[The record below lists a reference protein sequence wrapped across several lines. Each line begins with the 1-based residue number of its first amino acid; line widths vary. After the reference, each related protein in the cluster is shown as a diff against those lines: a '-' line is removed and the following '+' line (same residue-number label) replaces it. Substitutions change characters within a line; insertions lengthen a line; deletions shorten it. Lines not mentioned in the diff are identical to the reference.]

1 MHARSRARGGCIA
14 PRETR
19 PPRSA
24 RPAAGRRTVICV
36 VCPLTKPNIVVL
48 VAFKLVIAVL
58 LVFIEFNFN
67 KVDADTFQIDIAV
80 LFIFIFPNNA
90 VDVIFKL
97 DLAEL
102 LVFIAFNN
110 VVLVAFKLVIDN
122 IELVD
127 NELSFDNKIFKLLFV
142 PFIFK

>member
-1 MHARSRARGGCIA
+1 MDARTRARGGCIA

-24 RPAAGRRTVICV
+24 RPAAGLRTVNCV
-36 VCPLTKPNIVVL
+36 VCPLTKPYIAVL
-48 VAFKLVIAVL
+48 VACKLVIAVL
-58 LVFIEFNFN
+58 LVFIEFN
-67 KVDADTFQIDIAV
+67 KVDEDTFKIDIAV
-80 LFIFIFPNNA
+80 LFIFIYPNNA

-97 DLAEL
+97 DLAVL

-110 VVLVAFKLVIDN
+110 VVLVAFELVIDN

-127 NELSFDNKIFKLLFV
+127 NELTFDNKISKLLFV